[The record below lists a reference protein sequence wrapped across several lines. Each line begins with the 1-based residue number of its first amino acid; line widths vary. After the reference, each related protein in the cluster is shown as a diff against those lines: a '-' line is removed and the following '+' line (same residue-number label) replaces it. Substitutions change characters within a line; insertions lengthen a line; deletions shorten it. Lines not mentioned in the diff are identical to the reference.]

1 MYFFPILKNPKLIK
15 KNLKRKSIIST
26 LWGDAGGQQRQP
38 KISRGQSNTSSF
50 QLFVFVSV
58 FVFVFAFGHLSLFSI
73 QPNVFLSWVVP
84 PPLSQQPNFC
94 TLFIKE
100 KKQSSMMILMLWQGS
115 TLLMLMFS
123 LNDAAQASN
132 VAFLT
137 QLGNDWINKYK
148 EQGNKSL
155 SLAADWIHRKIYSFE
170 EAFNWYISFQK
181 DINQNMKICFYFDL
195 KFLKT
200 KGKEDTIYYYVS
212 ILPSSNDNNFICLV

>member
-1 MYFFPILKNPKLIK
+1 MHSVHQREEAVKHDDSDAVASLYFV
-15 KNLKRKSIIST
+15 
-26 LWGDAGGQQRQP
+26 DADVL
-38 KISRGQSNTSSF
+38 T
-50 QLFVFVSV
+50 
-58 FVFVFAFGHLSLFSI
+58 
-73 QPNVFLSWVVP
+73 
-84 PPLSQQPNFC
+84 
-94 TLFIKE
+94 
-100 KKQSSMMILMLWQGS
+100 
-115 TLLMLMFS
+115 

-181 DINQNMKICFYFDL
+181 DIIQNMKICFYFDL

-212 ILPSSNDNNFICLV
+212 ILPSSNDNNIICLV